1 MEYLLMLISTSFAN
15 DTYIDID
22 RNRNVQFIDDI

>member
-1 MEYLLMLISTSFAN
+1 MEYLLMLISTSFVN